1 MSNLSDTE
9 IIKAFKCLCG
19 EEIFCRECKY
29 SGHIYYPECRQQ
41 VAKDTLDLINR
52 LKEENEEKDILLEAS
67 KMTNEILGTAT
78 ESFKL
83 QLEMALEQLKTAKS
97 EARKEFA
104 ERLKRRMGFCDLPNV
119 IVRDHI
125 DNLLKEMG

>member
-9 IIKAFKCLCG
+9 TIKFLECCSSNDTDSCLSCPLHISDTLCENMPFK
-19 EEIFCRECKY
+19 EI
-29 SGHIYYPECRQQ
+29 
-41 VAKDTLDLINR
+41 LDLINR
-52 LKEENEEKDILLEAS
+52 LKAENERLTKEATQFADIG
-67 KMTNEILGTAT
+67 KMYSEI
-78 ESFKL
+78 
-83 QLEMALEQLKTAKS
+83 KS